1 MAEESA
7 AEKTEEPTAKRLE
20 DARKKGQIAR
30 SKELGTTGVLVA
42 SAVAMLIF
50 GASLG
55 IGLMTIMKEQFS
67 LDRAEAY
74 DESEMFRVFGE
85 AISNVAGPMISIFA
99 IILVAAFVANS
110 LLGGINFSWEAMA
123 PKFSKMSPMKG
134 FKRMFGPQAAVELLK
149 SILKVAVVA
158 VCAVLLIKLYMTDIL
173 YLSIEDLP
181 NNTFDATE
189 LLAWIFL
196 GLCCSTIVIS
206 LVDVPF
212 QTYNHK
218 KQLKMT
224 KQEVKDEYK
233 NTEGNPEIKGRIRQ
247 TQREMSQRRMMSEV
261 PNADVVVTNPTH
273 YSVAIKYDTDKSS
286 APFVVA
292 KGADQI
298 AMHIRKIAK
307 ERDVPILE
315 TPLLA
320 RSIYY
325 TTDINQ
331 EIPEQLFVAVAQVL
345 AYVYQLDMYK
355 QGKGSK
361 PKPLSKAPDIPPE
374 MRY

>member
-1 MAEESA
+1 MAEGSDQ
-7 AEKTEEPTAKRLE
+7 EKTEEPTAKRLD

-42 SAVAMLIF
+42 SAAALLIF
-50 GASLG
+50 GDDLG
-55 IGLMTIMKEQFS
+55 RQLMEVMQQQFT
-67 LDRAEAY
+67 LDRDDAF
-74 DESEMFRVFGE
+74 DTTKMFGVWGSVLSH
-85 AISNVAGPMISIFA
+85 IMVPIIGIFA
-99 IILVAAFVANS
+99 VVLVAAFVGNS
-110 LLGGINFSWEAMA
+110 LLGGINFSWQAMA
-123 PKFSKMSPMKG
+123 PKLSKMSPLKG
-134 FKRMFGPQAAVELLK
+134 FKRMFGPQAAMELLK

-158 VCAVLLIKLYMTDIL
+158 GVSVWLISIYLNDIL
-173 YLSIEDLP
+173 FLSMEDLP
-181 NNTFDATE
+181 NNTYDATE
-189 LLAWIFL
+189 LLGWIFM

-212 QTYNHK
+212 QTWNHN

-224 KQEVKDEYK
+224 KQEVKDEFK

-247 TQREMSQRRMMSEV
+247 AQREISQRKMMSEV

-273 YSVAIKYDTDKSS
+273 YSVAIKYDTEKSS
-286 APFVVA
+286 APYVVA
-292 KGADQI
+292 KGADMI

-307 ERDVPILE
+307 EKEVPIIE
-315 TPLLA
+315 TRLLT

-345 AYVYQLDMYK
+345 AYVYQLDLHQK
-355 QGKGSK
+355 GKGQK
-361 PKPLSKAPDIPPE
+361 PKPLDKELPIPPE
-374 MRY
+374 LRY

>member
-1 MAEESA
+1 MAEDSDQ
-7 AEKTEEPTAKRLE
+7 EKTEEPTAKRLE

-42 SAVAMLIF
+42 SASAMLMF

-55 IGLMTIMKEQFS
+55 KKLIEVMGSQFS
-67 LDRAEAY
+67 LDRDDAF
-74 DESEMFRVFGE
+74 DPTKMFTVFGDMLSH
-85 AISNVAGPMISIFA
+85 IAGPLAGIFGV
-99 IILVAAFVANS
+99 ILVAAFVSNS

-123 PKFSKMSPMKG
+123 PKFSKMSPLKG
-134 FKRMFGPQAAVELLK
+134 FKRMFGTQAVVELIK

-158 VCAVLLIKLYMTDIL
+158 TVAIVLIDVFLVDIL
-173 YLSIEDLP
+173 YLSLEDLP
-181 NNTFDATE
+181 GNTYDATE

-212 QTYNHK
+212 QKWNHN
-218 KQLKMT
+218 KQLKMS
-224 KQEVKDEYK
+224 KQEIKDEYK
-233 NTEGNPEIKGRIRQ
+233 STEGNPEIKGRIRQ
-247 TQREMSQRRMMSEV
+247 AQREVSQRRMMSEV
-261 PNADVVVTNPTH
+261 PTADVVVTNPTH
-273 YSVAIKYDTDKSS
+273 YSVAIKYDTEKSN

-292 KGADQI
+292 KGADLI

-307 ERDVPILE
+307 EREVPMIE
-315 TPLLA
+315 TPMLT

-331 EIPEQLFVAVAQVL
+331 EVPEQLFIAVAQVL
-345 AYVYQLDMYK
+345 AYVYQLDMYE
-355 QGKGSK
+355 QGKGTK
-361 PKPLSKAPDIPPE
+361 PKPVDQNPDIPPE
-374 MRY
+374 LRY

>member
-1 MAEESA
+1 MAEESDQ
-7 AEKTEEPTAKRLE
+7 EKTEEPTAKRLE

-42 SAVAMLIF
+42 SAAAMLMF
-50 GASLG
+50 GDTLG
-55 IGLMTIMKEQFS
+55 RKLLEVMSSQFS
-67 LDRAEAY
+67 LDRDDAF
-74 DESEMFRVFGE
+74 DPTKMFTVFGD
-85 AISNVAGPMISIFA
+85 MIMHIAAPLVGIFA
-99 IILVAAFVANS
+99 LILVAAFVSNS

-123 PKFSKMSPMKG
+123 PKLSKMSPLKG
-134 FKRMFGPQAAVELLK
+134 FKRMFGPQAAVELIK

-158 VCAVLLIKLYMTDIL
+158 SVAILLINAFLLDIL
-173 YLSIEDLP
+173 YLSLEDLP
-181 NNTFDATE
+181 GNTYDASE

-206 LVDVPF
+206 IVDVPF
-212 QTYNHK
+212 QKWNHN

-224 KQEVKDEYK
+224 KQEIKDEYK
-233 NTEGNPEIKGRIRQ
+233 STEGNPEIKGRIRQ
-247 TQREMSQRRMMSEV
+247 TQREISQRRMMAEV
-261 PNADVVVTNPTH
+261 PTADVVVTNPTH
-273 YSVAIKYDTDKSS
+273 YSVAIKYDTEKSN

-292 KGADQI
+292 KGADLI

-307 ERDVPILE
+307 EREVPMIE
-315 TPLLA
+315 TPMLT

-345 AYVYQLDMYK
+345 AYVYQLDMYE

-361 PKPLSKAPDIPPE
+361 PQPIDQNPDIPPE
-374 MRY
+374 LRY

>member
-1 MAEESA
+1 MAEGSDQ
-7 AEKTEEPTAKRLE
+7 EKTEEPTAKRLD

-42 SAVAMLIF
+42 SAASLLIF
-50 GASLG
+50 GDDLG
-55 IGLMTIMKEQFS
+55 RALMEVMEQQFT
-67 LDRAEAY
+67 LDRDDAF
-74 DESEMFRVFGE
+74 DTTKMFGVFGSILGHI
-85 AISNVAGPMISIFA
+85 AIPVIGIFA
-99 IILVAAFVANS
+99 VVLVAAFVANS
-110 LLGGINFSWEAMA
+110 LLGGINFSWQAMA
-123 PKFSKMSPMKG
+123 PKFSKMSPLKG
-134 FKRMFGPQAAVELLK
+134 FKRMFGPQAAMELFK
-149 SILKVAVVA
+149 SVLKVAVVA
-158 VCAVLLIKLYMTDIL
+158 GVSVWLINIFLNDIL
-173 YLSIEDLP
+173 FLSMEDLP
-181 NNTFDATE
+181 NNTYDATE
-189 LLAWIFL
+189 LLGWIFM

-212 QTYNHK
+212 QKWNHN

-247 TQREMSQRRMMSEV
+247 QQREISQRKMMSEV

-273 YSVAIKYDTDKSS
+273 YSVAIKYDTKKSN

-292 KGADQI
+292 KGADTI

-307 ERDVPILE
+307 EKDVPIIE
-315 TPLLA
+315 TPLLT

-345 AYVYQLDMYK
+345 AFVFQQEQHAK
-355 QGKGSK
+355 GKGKK
-361 PKPLSKAPDIPPE
+361 PKPLDKELPIPPE

>member
-1 MAEESA
+1 MAEESDQ
-7 AEKTEEPTAKRLE
+7 EKTEEPTAKRLE

-42 SAVAMLIF
+42 SAAAMLMF
-50 GASLG
+50 GDTLG
-55 IGLMTIMKEQFS
+55 KKLLEVMSSQFS
-67 LDRAEAY
+67 LDRDDAF
-74 DESEMFRVFGE
+74 DPTKMFTVFGDVIMHI
-85 AISNVAGPMISIFA
+85 AAPLVGIFA
-99 IILVAAFVANS
+99 LILVAAFVSNS

-123 PKFSKMSPMKG
+123 PKLSKMSPLKG
-134 FKRMFGPQAAVELLK
+134 FKRMFGPQAAVELIK

-158 VCAVLLIKLYMTDIL
+158 SVAILLINTFLLDIL
-173 YLSIEDLP
+173 YLSLEDLP
-181 NNTFDATE
+181 GNTYDASE

-206 LVDVPF
+206 IVDVPF
-212 QTYNHK
+212 QKWNHN

-224 KQEVKDEYK
+224 KQEIKDEYK
-233 NTEGNPEIKGRIRQ
+233 STEGNPEIKGRIRQ
-247 TQREMSQRRMMSEV
+247 TQREISQRRMMAEV
-261 PNADVVVTNPTH
+261 PTADVVVTNPTH
-273 YSVAIKYDTDKSS
+273 YSVAIKYDTEKSN

-292 KGADQI
+292 KGADLI

-307 ERDVPILE
+307 EREVPMIE
-315 TPLLA
+315 TPMLT

-345 AYVYQLDMYK
+345 AYVYQLDMYE

-361 PKPLSKAPDIPPE
+361 PQPIDQNPDIPPE
-374 MRY
+374 LRY

>member
-1 MAEESA
+1 MAEGSDQ
-7 AEKTEEPTAKRLE
+7 EKTEEPTAKRLD

-42 SAVAMLIF
+42 SAASLLIF
-50 GASLG
+50 GDDLG
-55 IGLMTIMKEQFS
+55 RALMEVMEQQFT
-67 LDRAEAY
+67 LDRDDAF
-74 DESEMFRVFGE
+74 DTTKMFGVFGSILGHI
-85 AISNVAGPMISIFA
+85 AIPVIGIFA
-99 IILVAAFVANS
+99 VVLVAAFVANS
-110 LLGGINFSWEAMA
+110 LLGGINFSWQAMA
-123 PKFSKMSPMKG
+123 PKFSKMSPLKG
-134 FKRMFGPQAAVELLK
+134 FKRMFGPQAAMELFK
-149 SILKVAVVA
+149 SVLKVAVVA
-158 VCAVLLIKLYMTDIL
+158 GVSVWLINIFLNDIL
-173 YLSIEDLP
+173 FLSMEDLP
-181 NNTFDATE
+181 NNTYDATE
-189 LLAWIFL
+189 LLGWIFM

-206 LVDVPF
+206 IVDVPF
-212 QTYNHK
+212 QTWNHN

-247 TQREMSQRRMMSEV
+247 QQREISQRKMMSEV

-273 YSVAIKYDTDKSS
+273 YSVAIKYDTNKSN

-292 KGADQI
+292 KGADTI

-307 ERDVPILE
+307 EKDVPIIE
-315 TPLLA
+315 TPLLT

-345 AYVYQLDMYK
+345 AFVFQQEQHAK
-355 QGKGSK
+355 GKGKK
-361 PKPLSKAPDIPPE
+361 PKPLDKELPIPPE

>member
-1 MAEESA
+1 MAEESDQ
-7 AEKTEEPTAKRLE
+7 EKTEEPTAKRLE

-42 SAVAMLIF
+42 SAAAMLMF
-50 GASLG
+50 GDTLG
-55 IGLMTIMKEQFS
+55 KKLLEVMSSQFS
-67 LDRAEAY
+67 LDRDDAF
-74 DESEMFRVFGE
+74 DPTKMFTVFGD
-85 AISNVAGPMISIFA
+85 MIMHIAAPLVGIFA
-99 IILVAAFVANS
+99 LILVAAFVSNS

-123 PKFSKMSPMKG
+123 PKLSKMSPLKG
-134 FKRMFGPQAAVELLK
+134 FKRMFGPQAAVELIK

-158 VCAVLLIKLYMTDIL
+158 SVAILLINAFLLDIL
-173 YLSIEDLP
+173 YLSLEDLP
-181 NNTFDATE
+181 GNTYDASE

-206 LVDVPF
+206 IVDVPF
-212 QTYNHK
+212 QKWNHN

-224 KQEVKDEYK
+224 KQEIKDEYK
-233 NTEGNPEIKGRIRQ
+233 STEGNPEIKGRIRQ
-247 TQREMSQRRMMSEV
+247 TQREISQRRMMAEV
-261 PNADVVVTNPTH
+261 PTADVVVTNPTH
-273 YSVAIKYDTDKSS
+273 YSVAIKYDTEKSN

-292 KGADQI
+292 KGADLI

-307 ERDVPILE
+307 EREVPMIE
-315 TPLLA
+315 TPMLT

-345 AYVYQLDMYK
+345 AYVYQLDMYE

-361 PKPLSKAPDIPPE
+361 PQPIDQNPDIPPE
-374 MRY
+374 LRY